1 MLIERVN
8 YPQKKN
14 IFQWQIMEWREIKK
28 KKELSMEQE
37 EVKNVNTTNE
47 SEDEI
52 MAVINVAKNCFAW
65 SYGGWSE
72 MK

>member
-1 MLIERVN
+1 
-8 YPQKKN
+8 
-14 IFQWQIMEWREIKK
+14 
-28 KKELSMEQE
+28 MEQE
-37 EVKNVNTTNE
+37 EEKNVNTTNE